1 MTDLKAIVT
10 DHARAAGF
18 DLVGVTSAADFA
30 ADREVALAR
39 IREGRMDGLAWY
51 SAARVWRGAS
61 PGELLPGAQS
71 VICLG
76 VSYLLGDDDAAA
88 DGDDDDGGAADGND
102 DGAASVGRVAR
113 YARVR
118 DYHRAMKR
126 RMRDFVRGLEQ
137 ALGAAVAA
145 RWYVDD
151 GPMLD
156 RAAANRAGLGWFGKN
171 TNILTAGHGS
181 WALLGQV
188 ITDLPLTPD
197 APLKKSCGACVRCI
211 DDCPTGAIVAP
222 YVVDNARCISYLTIE
237 NRGPI
242 PRALRPL
249 IGDWVFGCDI
259 CQDVC
264 PVNRKARPGGLT
276 TKKNSVL
283 SVASVVNPA
292 LDLIEL
298 LEMSEADFRARF
310 AGTSI
315 MRAKWDG
322 DRKSVV

>member
-1 MTDLKAIVT
+1 MTDLKALVT
-10 DHARAAGF
+10 AHARAAGF

-39 IREGRMDGLAWY
+39 LREGRMDGLAWY
-51 SAARVWRGAS
+51 SEARVWRGAS

-88 DGDDDDGGAADGND
+88 DGGDDDGGAA
-102 DGAASVGRVAR
+102 AVGRVAR

-137 ALGAAVAA
+137 ALGDAVAA

-181 WALLGQV
+181 WVLLGQV

-237 NRGPI
+237 NRG
-242 PRALRPL
+242 
-249 IGDWVFGCDI
+249 G
-259 CQDVC
+259 
-264 PVNRKARPGGLT
+264 
-276 TKKNSVL
+276 
-283 SVASVVNPA
+283 NPA
-292 LDLIEL
+292 GAASANRGLG
-298 LEMSEADFRARF
+298 FRLRHLPGRLPGEPQGA
-310 AGTSI
+310 AGGINHKEKLCALS
-315 MRAKWDG
+315 G
-322 DRKSVV
+322 LCG